1 MARATAGHGQRRSLS
16 RGQYVGSVITQKLL
30 DELWDFDDP
39 GGSEQRFSVEEA
51 SESHTDSERAELV
64 TQRARAL
71 ALQRRFQDGH
81 ALLDSLGDRS
91 DAVVRT
97 RVALET
103 GRLLNSAGRPAE
115 AVPEFEAAARTAET
129 AGLLFLQ
136 IDALHMLA
144 IADETRSSE
153 WAARAIDLALAAPD
167 DRTRRWLV
175 SLHNNLGWW
184 HFDSGRL
191 NEALDHFQQAQAWAE
206 RVGNEQQRV
215 WAREAIDECVAAIA
229 ARDSASLVRS
239 DRRGRMSAWPPARG

>member
-1 MARATAGHGQRRSLS
+1 MARQWPKRLR

-30 DELWDFDDP
+30 DELWDFEDP
-39 GGSEQRFSVEEA
+39 AGSEQRIAVEEA

-71 ALQRRFQDGH
+71 ALQRRFEDGH
-81 ALLDSLGDRS
+81 ALLDSLGAPA
-91 DAVVRT
+91 DAIVRT

-103 GRLLNSAGRPAE
+103 GRLLNSAGRPTE
-115 AVPEFEAAARTAET
+115 AVPEFETAASTAET

-144 IADETRSSE
+144 IADEPRSSE
-153 WAARAIDLALAAPD
+153 WAAQAIDLALAAPD

-184 HFDSGRL
+184 HFDGGRL
-191 NEALDHFQQAQAWAE
+191 NEALDSFGQAQDWAD

-215 WAREAIDECVAAIA
+215 WAREAIDECVVAMAE
-229 ARDSASLVRS
+229 RDSRS
-239 DRRGRMSAWPPARG
+239 TQPESD